1 EVVEWLC
8 ADELAAVDQE
18 ARRAGDTKRFALG
31 HVVIDGLG
39 VLAAVERG
47 PELRHVQA
55 ELLSVLLEVR
65 TLNRL
70 LVGEEQVV
78 VLPELALLVCRQ
90 RGLTSEGSVL
100 VEVERE
106 LRERDADVVRIG
118 LEDLVDRRVDLGTE
132 GALEVAELDD
142 RDLGSL

>member
-1 EVVEWLC
+1 
-8 ADELAAVDQE
+8 
-18 ARRAGDTKRFALG
+18 
-31 HVVIDGLG
+31 
-39 VLAAVERG
+39 
-47 PELRHVQA
+47 QA

-78 VLPELALLVCRQ
+78 VLPELALLVCRH
-90 RGLTSEGSVL
+90 RGLPSEGSVL

-142 RDLGSL
+142 RDLGSLGALLGQTGNLEARAAGGYFWCRGAFHSACAGWGS